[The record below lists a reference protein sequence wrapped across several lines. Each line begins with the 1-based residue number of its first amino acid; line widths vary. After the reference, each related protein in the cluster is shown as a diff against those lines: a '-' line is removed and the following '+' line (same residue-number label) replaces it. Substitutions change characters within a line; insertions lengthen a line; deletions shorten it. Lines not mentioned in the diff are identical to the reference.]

1 MKKANYGRI
10 STSVAE
16 PLFSL
21 LAKLAEEE
29 KVRPSTLVKRL
40 VLMALA
46 DIYGEEVVKELF
58 KKTYIEHFCVNK
70 RDLDYLMQP
79 FFSKE
84 EIKKT
89 LPKGCLK
96 HINNET
102 ATLRWY
108 KELKECKEGKDE
120 S

>member
-46 DIYGEEVVKELF
+46 DIYGEKTVKELF
-58 KKTYIEHFCVNK
+58 KKSYIDQICVYK

-84 EIKKT
+84 EIEKA
-89 LPKGCLK
+89 LPKACIK

-102 ATLRWY
+102 ATLR
-108 KELKECKEGKDE
+108 
-120 S
+120 